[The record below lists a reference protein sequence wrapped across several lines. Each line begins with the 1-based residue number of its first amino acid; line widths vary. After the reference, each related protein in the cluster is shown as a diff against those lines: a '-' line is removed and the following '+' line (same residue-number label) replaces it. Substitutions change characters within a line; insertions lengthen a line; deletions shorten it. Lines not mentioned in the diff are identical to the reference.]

1 MGGGKVV
8 GGQTGASRLAGS
20 EPDGPETAVFT
31 GTSSVLPDYLLVK
44 LFQTYNAFKQNRSGT
59 F

>member
-44 LFQTYNAFKQNRSGT
+44 LFQSFKQRRSGT